1 MGKKIH
7 FSYIRSLMREIRYIS
22 VILPLKL
29 EWEPCYSLP
38 QDEGNTDMDTH
49 GIVKGDRVKV
59 TFAGKDYIGVVSDTD
74 ITPETDIRKIHT
86 IKSIERDMDKIFP
99 EEIDFWRQVADYYLC
114 TVGEVYKAAY
124 PTGKLQLEETKAKSD
139 RRAKERIERLREA
152 KAAKIEKLKAR
163 LEKKSVQIENARKEA
178 TRQLYQE
185 QANAI
190 QQEIAQ
196 AQKELADLKY
206 EANSIT
212 SGAYS
217 EKAPDLT
224 DAQKDAYDEALLSFQ
239 ADKPVLLHGVTGS
252 GKTEIYT
259 RLAQRAIENGRNVLY
274 LVPEIALSRQ
284 LEERLFGYFGE
295 SLMIFHSSKTAAEKR
310 EVAENIRK
318 SADKEHGH
326 NYVILGTRSSLF
338 LPHHDLGLIIIDEEH
353 DNSYKQDAPAPRYNG
368 RDTAL
373 MLAKIHNADVIL
385 GSATPSLESLYNTKA
400 GKFGYVRLEERFH
413 GADGAEIEI
422 IDTKAERLKRGMR
435 GNFSIKLIQ
444 QIEKTLNAGEQ
455 ILILRSRRAYSPALQ
470 CRDCGELVKC
480 PHCNVSLS
488 LHRPSGSASG
498 RLMCHHCGWHG
509 PASDRCGACNG
520 ELMLL
525 GAGTQKIE
533 EEAAALF
540 PNARIARLD
549 SDTAQNKTYEVK
561 TIQDFSNGEIDILI
575 GTQIISKGFDFSN
588 LSLVVII
595 AADTMLAL
603 QDFRADEKAIQLLEQ
618 LRGRCGRRERKG
630 LFIIQTSQPQHPLYQ
645 RLLCNKAGEYC
656 MELMDERR
664 DFGFPPFSRIVTLT
678 IKDRFEDRAQRM
690 STGLAKVLSAAVPGV
705 TGPYTPNPDKKA
717 DNYIRHIRISLKKDR
732 NLYTYKKAIR
742 NLTAGFE
749 TKEKYAGHITI
760 DVDPA

>member
-1 MGKKIH
+1 
-7 FSYIRSLMREIRYIS
+7 MRETRYIS

-29 EWEPCYSLP
+29 EWEPCYSIP
-38 QDEGNTDMDTH
+38 QEESHTDVD
-49 GIVKGDRVKV
+49 IPDIKKGDRVRV
-59 TFAGKDYIGVVSDTD
+59 SFAGKEYIGVVSDTD
-74 ITPETDIRKIHT
+74 ITPETDIKKIRS
-86 IKSIERDMDKIFP
+86 IKSVDRDMGKVFP
-99 EEIDFWRQVADYYLC
+99 EEIDLWRQVADYYLC

-124 PTGKLQLEETKAKSD
+124 PIGKLHLEESKAKAD
-139 RRAKERIERLREA
+139 RRFKERIERLREA
-152 KAAKIEKLKAR
+152 KAAKIERLKIR
-163 LEKKSVQIENARKEA
+163 LDKKTSQIENARKEA
-178 TRQLYQE
+178 NRQLYHE
-185 QANAI
+185 QATAI
-190 QQEIAQ
+190 
-196 AQKELADLKY
+196 QKELIQAEKELANMKY
-206 EANSIT
+206 AGDSIT
-212 SGAYS
+212 GSTS
-217 EKAPDLT
+217 TDKVPDLT
-224 DAQKDAYDEALLSFQ
+224 HAQQEAFDSALHSFQ
-239 ADKPVLLHGVTGS
+239 AQKPVLLHGVTGS

-284 LEERLFGYFGE
+284 LEERLLGYFGD
-295 SLMIFHSSKTAAEKR
+295 SLLIFHSSKTAAEKR

-318 SADKEHGH
+318 SADKECGR
-326 NYVILGTRSSLF
+326 NYVTLGTRSSLF
-338 LPHHDLGLIIIDEEH
+338 LPHHNLGLIIIDEEH

-373 MLAKIHNADVIL
+373 MLARIHNSDVIL

-400 GKFGYVRLEERFH
+400 GKFGYIRLEERFH

-444 QIEKTLNAGEQ
+444 HIEKTLNAGEQ
-455 ILILRSRRAYSPALQ
+455 VLILRSRRAYSPALQ

-488 LHRPSGSASG
+488 LHRPSGSAAG
-498 RLMCHHCGWHG
+498 RLMCHHCGWQG
-509 PASDRCGACNG
+509 PATDRCGACSG

-533 EEAAALF
+533 EEASRLF

-549 SDTAQNKTYEVK
+549 SDTAQNKSYEIK

-575 GTQIISKGFDFSN
+575 GTQIVSKGFDFSN
-588 LSLVVII
+588 LSLVVVI
-595 AADTMLAL
+595 AADAMLAL

-645 RLLCNKAGEYC
+645 RLLCDKAGDYC

-678 IKDRFEDRAQRM
+678 IRDRFEDRAQRM
-690 STGLAKVLSAAVPGV
+690 SAGLARAISAAVPGV

-742 NLTAGFE
+742 NQTAVFE

>member
-1 MGKKIH
+1 
-7 FSYIRSLMREIRYIS
+7 MRETRYIS

-29 EWEPCYSLP
+29 EWEPCYSIP
-38 QDEGNTDMDTH
+38 QEESPTDMDIPDI
-49 GIVKGDRVKV
+49 GKGDRVRV
-59 TFAGKDYIGVVSDTD
+59 SFAGKEYIGVVSDTG
-74 ITPETDIRKIHT
+74 ITPETDIKKIRS
-86 IKSIERDMDKIFP
+86 IKSVERDMDKVFP
-99 EEIDFWRQVADYYLC
+99 EEIDLWRQVADYYLC

-124 PTGKLQLEETKAKSD
+124 PIGKLHLEESKAKAD
-139 RRAKERIERLREA
+139 RRIRERIERLREA
-152 KAAKIEKLKAR
+152 KAAKIERLKIR
-163 LEKKSVQIENARKEA
+163 LEKKTSQIENARKEA
-178 TRQLYQE
+178 NRLLYHE
-185 QANAI
+185 QAAALKEEII
-190 QQEIAQ
+190 QAE
-196 AQKELADLKY
+196 KELENLKY
-206 EANSIT
+206 ADDSIT
-212 SGAYS
+212 GCTSTDIV
-217 EKAPDLT
+217 PDLT
-224 DAQKDAYDEALLSFQ
+224 HAQQTAFDSALHSFQ
-239 ADKPVLLHGVTGS
+239 TQKPVLLHGVTGS

-295 SLMIFHSSKTAAEKR
+295 SLLIFHSSKTAAEKR
-310 EVAENIRK
+310 EVAEKIRK
-318 SADKEHGH
+318 SADEGCGH
-326 NYVILGTRSSLF
+326 NYVTLGTRSSLF
-338 LPHHDLGLIIIDEEH
+338 LPHHNLGLIIIDEEH

-373 MLAKIHNADVIL
+373 MLARIHNADVIL

-400 GKFGYVRLEERFH
+400 GKFGYIRLEERFH

-444 QIEKTLNAGEQ
+444 QIEKTLKAGEQ
-455 ILILRSRRAYSPALQ
+455 VLILRSRRAYSPALQ

-488 LHRPSGSASG
+488 LHRPSGSAAG
-498 RLMCHHCGWHG
+498 RLMCHHCGWQG
-509 PASDRCGACNG
+509 PVLDRCGACSG

-533 EEAAALF
+533 EEASNLF

-549 SDTAQNKTYEVK
+549 SDTAQNKSYEVK

-575 GTQIISKGFDFSN
+575 GTQIVSKGFDFSN
-588 LSLVVII
+588 LSLVVVI
-595 AADTMLAL
+595 AADAMLAL
-603 QDFRADEKAIQLLEQ
+603 QDFRADEKAVQLLEQ

-645 RLLCNKAGEYC
+645 RLLCDKAGDYC

-678 IKDRFEDRAQRM
+678 IRDRFEDRAQRM
-690 STGLAKVLSAAVPGV
+690 SAGLARTLSAAVPGV

-732 NLYTYKKAIR
+732 NLYIYKKAIR
-742 NLTAGFE
+742 NLTAVFE

>member
-1 MGKKIH
+1 
-7 FSYIRSLMREIRYIS
+7 MRETRYIS

-29 EWEPCYSLP
+29 EWEPCYSIP
-38 QDEGNTDMDTH
+38 QEESPTDMD
-49 GIVKGDRVKV
+49 IPDIEKGDRVRV
-59 TFAGKDYIGVVSDTD
+59 SFAGKEYIGVVSDTD
-74 ITPETDIRKIHT
+74 ITPETDIKKIRS
-86 IKSIERDMDKIFP
+86 IKSVERDMDKVFP
-99 EEIDFWRQVADYYLC
+99 EEIDLWRQVADYYLC

-124 PTGKLQLEETKAKSD
+124 PIGKLHLEESKAKAD
-139 RRAKERIERLREA
+139 RRIRERIERLREA
-152 KAAKIEKLKAR
+152 KAAKIERLKIR
-163 LEKKSVQIENARKEA
+163 LEKKTSQIENARKEA
-178 TRQLYQE
+178 NRLLYHE
-185 QANAI
+185 QAAALKEEII
-190 QQEIAQ
+190 QAE
-196 AQKELADLKY
+196 KELENLKY
-206 EANSIT
+206 EGESIT
-212 SGAYS
+212 GCTSTDIV
-217 EKAPDLT
+217 PDLT
-224 DAQKDAYDEALLSFQ
+224 HAQQTAFDSALHSFQ
-239 ADKPVLLHGVTGS
+239 TQKPVLLHGVTGS

-295 SLMIFHSSKTAAEKR
+295 SLLIFHSSKTAAEKR
-310 EVAENIRK
+310 EVAEKIRK
-318 SADKEHGH
+318 SAEEGCGH
-326 NYVILGTRSSLF
+326 NYVTLGTRSSLF
-338 LPHHDLGLIIIDEEH
+338 LPHHNLGLIIIDEEH

-373 MLAKIHNADVIL
+373 MLARIHNADVIL

-400 GKFGYVRLEERFH
+400 GKFGYIRLEERFH

-444 QIEKTLNAGEQ
+444 QIEKTLKAGEQ
-455 ILILRSRRAYSPALQ
+455 VLILRSRRAYSPALQ

-488 LHRPSGSASG
+488 LHRPSGSAAG
-498 RLMCHHCGWHG
+498 RLMCHHCGWQG
-509 PASDRCGACNG
+509 PVSDRCGACSG

-533 EEAAALF
+533 EEASNLF

-549 SDTAQNKTYEVK
+549 SDTAQNKSYEVK

-575 GTQIISKGFDFSN
+575 GTQIVSKGFDFSN
-588 LSLVVII
+588 LSLVVVI
-595 AADTMLAL
+595 AADAMLAL
-603 QDFRADEKAIQLLEQ
+603 QDFRADEKAVQLLEQ

-645 RLLCNKAGEYC
+645 RLLCDKAGDYC

-678 IKDRFEDRAQRM
+678 IRDRFEDRAQRM
-690 STGLAKVLSAAVPGV
+690 SAGLARTLNAAVPGV

-717 DNYIRHIRISLKKDR
+717 DNYIKHIRISLKKDR

-742 NLTAGFE
+742 NLTAVFE
-749 TKEKYAGHITI
+749 AKEKYAGHITI

>member
-1 MGKKIH
+1 
-7 FSYIRSLMREIRYIS
+7 MREARYIS

-38 QDEGNTDMDTH
+38 LEESAFDMYTTY
-49 GIVKGDRVKV
+49 IEKGDRVKV

-74 ITPETDIRKIHT
+74 ISPETDVRKIHP
-86 IKSIERDMDKIFP
+86 IKGIESDMDKVFP
-99 EEIDFWRQVADYYLC
+99 EEIDLWRQVADYYLC

-124 PTGKLQLEETKAKSD
+124 PTGKLQLEEIKAKSD
-139 RRAKERIERLREA
+139 RRAKERIERLRES
-152 KAAKIEKLKAR
+152 KAAKIERLRIR
-163 LEKKSVQIENARKEA
+163 LEKKKAQIENARKDA
-178 TRQLYQE
+178 TRQLYQD
-185 QANAI
+185 QATAI
-190 QQEIAQ
+190 QEEIALTEI
-196 AQKELADLKY
+196 ELSDLKY
-206 EANSIT
+206 ENGSVIG
-212 SGAYS
+212 SAYIGNV
-217 EKAPDLT
+217 PDLT
-224 DAQKDAYDEALLSFQ
+224 EAQKAAYDASLSSFQ
-239 ADKPVLLHGVTGS
+239 TDKPVLLHGVTGS

-259 RLAQRAIENGRNVLY
+259 RLAQRAIENGKNVLY

-284 LEERLFGYFGE
+284 LEERLYGYFGE
-295 SLMIFHSSKTAAEKR
+295 RLMIFHSSKTAAEKR
-310 EVAENIRK
+310 EVAENMRK
-318 SADKEHGH
+318 SADKESGN
-326 NYVILGTRSSLF
+326 NYIILGTRSSLF

-373 MLAKIHNADVIL
+373 MLARIHNADVIL
-385 GSATPSLESLYNTKA
+385 GSATPSLESLYNTRA
-400 GKFGYVRLEERFH
+400 GKFEYIRLEERFH
-413 GADGAEIEI
+413 GAEGAEIEI

-435 GNFSIKLIQ
+435 GNFSIKLMQ
-444 QIEKTLNAGEQ
+444 HIERTLNAGEQ
-455 ILILRSRRAYSPALQ
+455 VLILRSRRAYSPALQ

-498 RLMCHHCGWHG
+498 KLICHHCGWQG
-509 PASDRCGACNG
+509 PGSDRCRLCNG

-533 EEAAALF
+533 EEAANLF

-549 SDTAQNKTYEVK
+549 SDTAQNKTFETK

-645 RLLCNKAGEYC
+645 RLSSNKAGEYC

-664 DFGFPPFSRIVTLT
+664 DFGFPPFSRIITLT
-678 IKDRFEDRAQRM
+678 IKDRYEDRAQRM
-690 STGLAKVLSAAVPGV
+690 GTSLTKVLSAAIPGV

-717 DNYIRHIRISLKKDR
+717 DNYIRNIRISLKKDR
-732 NLYTYKKAIR
+732 NLYKYKKAIR
-742 NLTAGFE
+742 ELIAGFE
-749 TKEKYAGHITI
+749 RKEKYAGHITI

>member
-1 MGKKIH
+1 MYTT
-7 FSYIRSLMREIRYIS
+7 YIE
-22 VILPLKL
+22 
-29 EWEPCYSLP
+29 
-38 QDEGNTDMDTH
+38 
-49 GIVKGDRVKV
+49 KGDRVKV

-74 ITPETDIRKIHT
+74 ISPETDVRKIHP
-86 IKSIERDMDKIFP
+86 IKGIESDMDKVFP
-99 EEIDFWRQVADYYLC
+99 EEIDLWRQVADYYLC

-124 PTGKLQLEETKAKSD
+124 PTGKLQLEEIKAKSD
-139 RRAKERIERLREA
+139 RRAKERIERLRES
-152 KAAKIEKLKAR
+152 KAAKIERLRIR
-163 LEKKSVQIENARKEA
+163 LEKKKAQIENARKDA
-178 TRQLYQE
+178 TRQLYQD
-185 QANAI
+185 QATAI
-190 QQEIAQ
+190 QEEIALTEI
-196 AQKELADLKY
+196 ELSDLKY
-206 EANSIT
+206 ENGSVIG
-212 SGAYS
+212 SAYIGNV
-217 EKAPDLT
+217 PDLT
-224 DAQKDAYDEALLSFQ
+224 EAQKAAYDASLSSFQ
-239 ADKPVLLHGVTGS
+239 TDKPVLLHGVTGS

-259 RLAQRAIENGRNVLY
+259 RLAQRAIENGKNVLY

-284 LEERLFGYFGE
+284 LEERLYGYFGE
-295 SLMIFHSSKTAAEKR
+295 RLMIFHSSKTAAEKR
-310 EVAENIRK
+310 EVAENMRK
-318 SADKEHGH
+318 SADKESGN
-326 NYVILGTRSSLF
+326 NYIILGTRSSLF

-373 MLAKIHNADVIL
+373 MLARIHNADVIL

-400 GKFGYVRLEERFH
+400 GKFEYIRLEERFH
-413 GADGAEIEI
+413 GAEGAEIEI

-435 GNFSIKLIQ
+435 GNFSIKLMQ
-444 QIEKTLNAGEQ
+444 HIERTLNAGEQ
-455 ILILRSRRAYSPALQ
+455 VLILRSRRAYSPALQ

-498 RLMCHHCGWHG
+498 KLICHHCGWQG
-509 PASDRCGACNG
+509 PGSDRCRLCNG

-533 EEAAALF
+533 EEAANLF

-549 SDTAQNKTYEVK
+549 SDTAQNKTFETK

-645 RLLCNKAGEYC
+645 RLSSNKAGEYC

-664 DFGFPPFSRIVTLT
+664 DFGFPPFSRIITLT
-678 IKDRFEDRAQRM
+678 IKDRYEDRAQRM
-690 STGLAKVLSAAVPGV
+690 GTSLTKVLSAAIPGV
-705 TGPYTPNPDKKA
+705 TGPYMPNPDKKA
-717 DNYIRHIRISLKKDR
+717 DNYIRNIRISLKKDR
-732 NLYTYKKAIR
+732 NLYKYKKAIR
-742 NLTAGFE
+742 ELIAGFE
-749 TKEKYAGHITI
+749 RKEKYAGHITI